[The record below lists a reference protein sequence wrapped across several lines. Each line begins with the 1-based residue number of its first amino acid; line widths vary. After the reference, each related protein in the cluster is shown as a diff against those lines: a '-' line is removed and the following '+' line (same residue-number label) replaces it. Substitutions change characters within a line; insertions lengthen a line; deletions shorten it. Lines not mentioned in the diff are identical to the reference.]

1 MKLSILTAVIFFL
14 FIENTAASVNPV
26 VSTTIVA
33 PVTETL
39 VKKKNKSSYKILKN
53 ETEKLLGRKLKL
65 REKIGLWATSR
76 MANDPYDKTDEKRAN
91 TMAIVGFCFGVA
103 SLLLLPLFSIP
114 GFIISNNAL
123 NKEKNNPG
131 MLEDTNKTLAKIGK
145 ILSIIGFVYLLV
157 VIIVYALVIF
167 LSFQGGGF

>member
-1 MKLSILTAVIFFL
+1 MKLFYVILFTSFIF
-14 FIENTAASVNPV
+14 IGETKAASSPLLTGI
-26 VSTTIVA
+26 SFPIA
-33 PVTETL
+33 ETV
-39 VKKKNKSSYKILKN
+39 VKKKTKQSYKTLRK

-65 REKIGLWATSR
+65 SEKIGLWASSR
-76 MANDPYDKTDEKRAN
+76 ISNDPYDKTDEKKAN

-103 SLLLLPLFSIP
+103 SILLLPLFSIP

-131 MLEDTNKTLAKIGK
+131 VLEDTNKTLAKIGK

-157 VIIVYALVIF
+157 VIIIYALIIF
-167 LSFQGGGF
+167 LSFQGGGI

>member
-1 MKLSILTAVIFFL
+1 MKLSILTAVILFL
-14 FIENTAASVNPV
+14 FIENTAASLTPA

-76 MANDPYDKTDEKRAN
+76 MANDPYDKTGDKRAEN
-91 TMAIVGFCFGVA
+91 QAIFGFAFGTA
-103 SLLLLPLFSIP
+103 SIVLFSLFSIP
-114 GFIISNNAL
+114 GFILSTGAL
-123 NKEKNNPG
+123 AKEKNNPG
-131 MLEDTNKTLAKIGK
+131 TLDSTNKLLARLGQIFSIVGFIIL
-145 ILSIIGFVYLLV
+145 ILSVLYILLYLGL
-157 VIIVYALVIF
+157 F
-167 LSFQGGGF
+167 TGGISI